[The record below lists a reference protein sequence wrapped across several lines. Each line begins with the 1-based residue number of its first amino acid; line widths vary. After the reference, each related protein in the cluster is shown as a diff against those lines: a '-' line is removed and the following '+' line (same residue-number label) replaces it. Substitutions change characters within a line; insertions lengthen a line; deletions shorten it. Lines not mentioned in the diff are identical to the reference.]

1 LAQGLAWVR
10 SATMYNPLGS
20 FVAAPGTYTSFPA
33 MPQTG
38 YPQFRPTTFVGA
50 PPMGSFVGAPQMGSF
65 ISAAPRPMTTTT
77 VAAPGMSGSP
87 GRFQPAMG
95 TVQMDMG
102 SFVAPPLPAM
112 PAVTTAPTIMR
123 DLGSFVAP
131 PMSGLMDLGS
141 FVAPPMTTRPALP
154 IARSVTYATPAT
166 MTAGDESAYRY
177 CPECGAE
184 NPSKA
189 KCCMECGS
197 KMGDATAYTDVR
209 PAARTV
215 TTVAAPNIYATAT
228 FGQVRMGS
236 MTAPPMATTYGT
248 MPTAMYTSTRNSSTN
263 SPSKPAA
270 ISYSQEAENVTGV
283 DI

>member
-1 LAQGLAWVR
+1 
-10 SATMYNPLGS
+10 
-20 FVAAPGTYTSFPA
+20 
-33 MPQTG
+33 
-38 YPQFRPTTFVGA
+38 
-50 PPMGSFVGAPQMGSF
+50 
-65 ISAAPRPMTTTT
+65 
-77 VAAPGMSGSP
+77 
-87 GRFQPAMG
+87 MG

-102 SFVAPPLPAM
+102 SFVAPPLPAMPAMPAM

-141 FVAPPMTTRPALP
+141 FVAPPMTTRPVLPP

-166 MTAGDESAYRY
+166 MTTGEESAYRY

-197 KMGDATAYTDVR
+197 KMGDATAYTDAPR

-248 MPTAMYTSTRNSSTN
+248 MPTAMYTSTRNSSTY

>member
-1 LAQGLAWVR
+1 
-10 SATMYNPLGS
+10 
-20 FVAAPGTYTSFPA
+20 
-33 MPQTG
+33 
-38 YPQFRPTTFVGA
+38 
-50 PPMGSFVGAPQMGSF
+50 
-65 ISAAPRPMTTTT
+65 
-77 VAAPGMSGSP
+77 
-87 GRFQPAMG
+87 
-95 TVQMDMG
+95 
-102 SFVAPPLPAM
+102 
-112 PAVTTAPTIMR
+112 
-123 DLGSFVAP
+123 
-131 PMSGLMDLGS
+131 MDLGS
-141 FVAPPMTTRPALP
+141 FVAPPMTSRTAMP
-154 IARSVTYATPAT
+154 IARPTITYAAPAA
-166 MTAGDESAYRY
+166 MASGPEYRY